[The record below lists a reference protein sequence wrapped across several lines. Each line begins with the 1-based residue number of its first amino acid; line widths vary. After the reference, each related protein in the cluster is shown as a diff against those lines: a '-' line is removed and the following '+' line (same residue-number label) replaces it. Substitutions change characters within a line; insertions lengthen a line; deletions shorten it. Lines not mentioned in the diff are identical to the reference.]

1 MTVELVSQVIEA
13 IRNVA
18 GATCALHEPVF
29 EGHEVQY
36 VSDCIQTGWV
46 SSVGAFVDRFEKD
59 LADFTGSRFAVA
71 TVNGTAALHVA
82 LLLAGVVPG
91 DEVLIPSLSFVAT
104 ANAVLN
110 CGGVPHFVDVSES
123 TMGMD
128 PVLLDEY
135 LSDVA
140 ETKDGYC
147 WNLQTGRRIAAI
159 VPMHTFGH
167 PCDMTTLCEV
177 ASRRGVPIVED
188 AAESLGS
195 YRDSRHTGTFGLLGI
210 ISFNGNKIITTG
222 GGGAILTDDPSLAKR
237 AKHLTTT
244 GKLPHRWLYEHDEHA
259 FNYRMPNINAA
270 LGCAQLEQLPGF
282 LERKRRLADAY
293 KVAFRS
299 IPSVTVLEE
308 PSNCRSNYWL
318 NAIRL
323 PGNDIALRDTVL
335 TATND
340 AGISTRPCWTPL
352 NRLPM
357 FTGSPRS
364 SLSVTD
370 QVFASTINIPSGSG
384 LQKDP

>member
-36 VSDCIQTGWV
+36 VSDCIRTGWV

-135 LSDVA
+135 LCDVA
-140 ETKDGYC
+140 ETKDGWDRAC
-147 WNLQTGRRIAAI
+147 
-159 VPMHTFGH
+159 FGK
-167 PCDMTTLCEV
+167 
-177 ASRRGVPIVED
+177 
-188 AAESLGS
+188 
-195 YRDSRHTGTFGLLGI
+195 
-210 ISFNGNKIITTG
+210 N
-222 GGGAILTDDPSLAKR
+222 
-237 AKHLTTT
+237 
-244 GKLPHRWLYEHDEHA
+244 
-259 FNYRMPNINAA
+259 
-270 LGCAQLEQLPGF
+270 
-282 LERKRRLADAY
+282 
-293 KVAFRS
+293 
-299 IPSVTVLEE
+299 
-308 PSNCRSNYWL
+308 
-318 NAIRL
+318 
-323 PGNDIALRDTVL
+323 
-335 TATND
+335 
-340 AGISTRPCWTPL
+340 
-352 NRLPM
+352 
-357 FTGSPRS
+357 
-364 SLSVTD
+364 
-370 QVFASTINIPSGSG
+370 
-384 LQKDP
+384 